1 MSIHILFINII
12 TLIYIR
18 YSLMHVIVFIV
29 LAYCRYVVIIITI
42 YVYSIST
49 HTKLLLSLETFT

>member
-42 YVYSIST
+42 YVYSINT